1 MKKNILMLALLLS
14 AGWQQA
20 FGQWKGF
27 MGGLGY
33 TFGSANVK
41 AAGYNPTTGATH
53 EQKRQYNV
61 AHFSMMAA
69 GGHAFW
75 DMNFGIP
82 VNKKDKIGNVLNT
95 KLAFGGYL
103 GKRLGIMVG
112 GQYNYITI
120 PDLELPSSYSS
131 SFVEA
136 KVWNQ
141 RGIGAHLLLNP
152 SGNEDGKF
160 LLRISLMNDWL
171 RREKKKYKG
180 DGGTFE
186 GALYWTDP
194 ERSIG
199 LQLVATFSNLTWD
212 SYQDSSNK
220 TVPENKIN
228 VFNCAATLILPLS
241 ACGSASSS
249 RTTIITI
256 TPK

>member
-1 MKKNILMLALLLS
+1 MLALLLS
-14 AGWQQA
+14 VGGWQQA
-20 FGQWKGF
+20 FGQWKGVA
-27 MGGLGY
+27 GGLGY
-33 TFGSANVK
+33 TFGSATVG
-41 AAGYNPTTGATH
+41 AAGYNSNNGAAY
-53 EQKRQYNV
+53 EQKRKYNI
-61 AHFSMMAA
+61 ATFNLMAA

-75 DMNFGIP
+75 DMNFGLP
-82 VNKKDKIGNVLNT
+82 VKKSDKIGNVFNT

-120 PDLELPSSYSS
+120 PDLALPSPYVSS
-131 SFVEA
+131 LEGA
-136 KVWNQ
+136 KTWNQ

-152 SGNEDGKF
+152 SGEEDGKL
-160 LLRISLMNDWL
+160 LLRFSLMNEWL
-171 RREKKKYKG
+171 RRDKKKYKG

-199 LQLVATFSNLTWD
+199 LQLVATFSNLKWD

-220 TVPENKIN
+220 TVPENKVN

-241 ACGSASSS
+241 ACGGASST